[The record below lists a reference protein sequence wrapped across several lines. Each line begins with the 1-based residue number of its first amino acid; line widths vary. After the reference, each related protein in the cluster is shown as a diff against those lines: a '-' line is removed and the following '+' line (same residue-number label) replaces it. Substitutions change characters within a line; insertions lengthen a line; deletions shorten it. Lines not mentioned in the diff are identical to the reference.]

1 MLTFLRRAPLVVI
14 CIFFISGILLEFE
27 FSLSPSIPRY
37 LTFALLAIE
46 FLLILKKR
54 FLFLQTLIIIS
65 ASFLLGINTT
75 SSFLNNSYLL
85 PQSLVQIDFQIEK
98 KLHNN
103 QYIAGTGNNRFL
115 VQLEKCDTL
124 LPGNQLCVIGEFKAI
139 EPPKLPW
146 LFNQKKQMLSNGITH
161 QLVITHQIKTTT
173 SDEHSIRFL
182 PQKIQRDLQ
191 KKITSAI
198 PDSSAAAILSALL
211 LGETSLLSKEIT
223 ADYSVAG
230 VVHILAVSGM
240 HVALIYELI
249 LFVLKL
255 FLRKKR
261 KWLTFV
267 LAMTLLWGYGAIT
280 GFSASVV
287 RACCMFS
294 FFVISDCFLL
304 SRNTG
309 NTIAGSTLLILY
321 FQPYLIFN
329 LGFLL
334 SISAVLGIVVIHPM
348 IMRLCYTENKIGYY
362 LISSTSITLSATL
375 TTLPLTLFIFHSFPT
390 YFVLANL
397 ILVPWSTVI
406 LYVGIAFLIF
416 SGIPYLGTFITVVLD
431 LTTRSMNEFI
441 HLIHFLPKAQI
452 SEINFNQEQLIL
464 SYCLI
469 LTIALFLFFKWK
481 SAIHFAGLTLLLF
494 VSFSYQI
501 PKQTGHLFTYY
512 QSNILLIGNEKELFL
527 ACDNDTIASK
537 YIHKLNVWKCSQN
550 RAQQS
555 VNLVS
560 FPTLFSW
567 NEDGRSVSFAT
578 FRSREKSPI
587 LLLNEELKMKK
598 ADSALTNEFQHE
610 KILLGKGV
618 SRKKQELFHSYL
630 KESNIPLQNIQSEPF
645 ILK

>member
-1 MLTFLRRAPLVVI
+1 MFAFIRRSPLVII
-14 CIFFISGILLEFE
+14 CIFFIVGILIEFE
-27 FSLSPSIPRY
+27 FAIASIWS
-37 LTFALLAIE
+37 TWAFVFAFACCLWSIVRKKNPPLQTSFI
-46 FLLILKKR
+46 LILSF
-54 FLFLQTLIIIS
+54 FLGLHTVNSFKQRNWTLQNQRVEI
-65 ASFLLGINTT
+65 
-75 SSFLNNSYLL
+75 
-85 PQSLVQIDFQIEK
+85 QFQIEK
-98 KLHNN
+98 KLRLN
-103 QYIAGTGNNRFL
+103 QYVASADNQDFL
-115 VQLEKCDTL
+115 VELKNMESLQAGDEILAEGTFLE
-124 LPGNQLCVIGEFKAI
+124 IS
-139 EPPKLPW
+139 PPKLPW
-146 LFNQKKQMLSNGITH
+146 LFNQKKQMLAIGITL
-161 QLVITHQIKTTT
+161 QFQVDTIKLF
-173 SDEHSIRFL
+173 SSELRSRLKFL
-182 PQKIQRDLQ
+182 PQRIQKHLQ
-191 KKITSAI
+191 QKITRSI
-198 PDSSAAAILSALL
+198 SDSSSAAILSALL
-211 LGETSLLSKEIT
+211 LGETSLLTKET
-223 ADYSVAG
+223 TSDYSVAG

-249 LFVLKL
+249 LLILKL

-261 KWLTFV
+261 KWFTFF

-441 HLIHFLPKAQI
+441 HLIHFLPKAQL
-452 SEINFNQEQLIL
+452 SEINFNQEQLIV

-494 VSFSYQI
+494 ISFSYQI

-527 ACDNDTIASK
+527 ACDNDTNASK

-550 RAQQS
+550 RAQQHITH
-555 VNLVS
+555 VS
-560 FPTLFSW
+560 FPSFFSW
-567 NEDGRSVSFAT
+567 NEEGRCVSFAT
-578 FRSREKSPI
+578 FRSRKKSQI

-598 ADSALTNEFQHE
+598 ADSTLTNEFHHE
-610 KILLGKGV
+610 KILLGKGI
-618 SRKKQELFHSYL
+618 SRKKQELFQSYL

>member
-1 MLTFLRRAPLVVI
+1 MLVFFRRAPLVLITLFFTSGVI
-14 CIFFISGILLEFE
+14 CGFE
-27 FSLSPSIPRY
+27 FSCKDFWIIIVFFVLFAAILWLY
-37 LTFALLAIE
+37 LTKKAPFIQTS
-46 FLLILKKR
+46 FIL
-54 FLFLQTLIIIS
+54 FS
-65 ASFLLGINTT
+65 SCLLGFYTT
-75 SSFLNNSYLL
+75 DNFLDFENQL
-85 PQSLVQIDFQIEK
+85 PNGSIELTFQIEK
-98 KLHNN
+98 KLRAN
-103 QYIAGTGNNRFL
+103 QYIGAFDDNL
-115 VQLEKCDTL
+115 LLLELENCDTL
-124 LPGNQLCVIGEFKAI
+124 LPGNELTVIGEIKEI
-139 EPPKLPW
+139 ELPKLPW
-146 LFNQKKQMLSNGITH
+146 LFNQKKQMLANGITH
-161 QLVITHQIKTTT
+161 QFYVSQIIKT
-173 SDEHSIRFL
+173 SIQKENSPRLL
-182 PQKIQRDLQ
+182 PQKIQSSLQ
-191 KKITSAI
+191 QKITSGIA
-198 PDSSAAAILSALL
+198 DSSSAAILSALI
-211 LGETSLLSKEIT
+211 LGETSLLSKDIT
-223 ADYSVAG
+223 SDYSVAG
-230 VVHILAVSGM
+230 VIHILAVSGM
-240 HVALIYELI
+240 HVALIYQII
-249 LFVLKL
+249 LFILKL

-261 KWLTFV
+261 KWLTFFI
-267 LAMTLLWGYGAIT
+267 AITLLWGYGAIT

-294 FFVISDCFLL
+294 FFVLSDCFLL

-334 SISAVLGIVVIHPM
+334 SMSAVLGIVVIHPM

-431 LTTRSMNEFI
+431 LTTRSMNGFI

-494 VSFSYQI
+494 VSFSFQI

-567 NEDGRSVSFAT
+567 NEEGRCVSIAT
-578 FRSREKSPI
+578 FRSRKKSPI

-610 KILLGKGV
+610 KILLGKGL
-618 SRKKQELFHSYL
+618 SRKKQELLHSYL

>member
-27 FSLSPSIPRY
+27 FSFSWSLISYSI
-37 LTFALLAIE
+37 LALLA
-46 FLLILKKR
+46 LATVLITKKNNTI
-54 FLFLQTLIIIS
+54 FQTFIICLI
-65 ASFLLGINTT
+65 AFLLGIGTVISFINNNTLHPL
-75 SSFLNNSYLL
+75 S
-85 PQSLVQIDFQIEK
+85 PVQIQIQIEK
-98 KLHNN
+98 KLRNN
-103 QYIAGTGNNRFL
+103 QYVGVTEGNRFL

-124 LPGNQLCVIGEFKAI
+124 LPGNELTVIGNFKEI
-139 EPPKLPW
+139 EPPILPW

-161 QLVITHQIKTTT
+161 QFVVTHQIKTTT
-173 SDEHSIRFL
+173 SDEHSIRFV

-261 KWLTFV
+261 KWLTFF

-348 IMRLCYTENKIGYY
+348 IMRIFYTESKIGYY

-375 TTLPLTLFIFHSFPT
+375 TTLPLTLYIFHSFPT

-397 ILVPWSTVI
+397 ILVPWSTLI
-406 LYVGIAFLIF
+406 LYVGIAFLLF
-416 SGIPYLGTFITVVLD
+416 SGIPYLGTIITFVLD

-441 HLIHFLPKAQI
+441 HLIHFLPKAQL

-469 LTIALFLFFKWK
+469 LTIALFLFFKWRR
-481 SAIHFAGLTLLLF
+481 ALHFSGLTLLLF
-494 VSFSYQI
+494 ISFSYQI
-501 PKQTGHLFTYY
+501 PKHTGHLFTYY

-550 RAQQS
+550 RAQQH
-555 VNLVS
+555 VTRVS
-560 FPTLFSW
+560 FPSFFSW
-567 NEDGRSVSFAT
+567 DEEARSVSFAT
-578 FRSREKSPI
+578 FRSRKKSPI

-598 ADSALTNEFQHE
+598 ADSTLTNEFQHE

-630 KESNIPLQNIQSEPF
+630 KECNIPLQNIQSEPF
-645 ILK
+645 IIK